1 MKGTPLNVGR
11 WTGLWLQHRFINW
24 IISTGTSSGIRSTA
38 GRSPFRTHWHI
49 WSSLLAS
56 EYTYDVDYGCL
67 EVAFILKR
75 NLISIMAKTWLVTWT
90 WDCRRIPTHFRMALS
105 QWEWPKQLLQS
116 CRRRTSRWRV
126 CECSPGAQEPCSSAC
141 RHLSRKLM
149 APCGSSCETPPLWVC
164 STPDM

>member
-1 MKGTPLNVGR
+1 
-11 WTGLWLQHRFINW
+11 
-24 IISTGTSSGIRSTA
+24 
-38 GRSPFRTHWHI
+38 
-49 WSSLLAS
+49 
-56 EYTYDVDYGCL
+56 
-67 EVAFILKR
+67 
-75 NLISIMAKTWLVTWT
+75 MAKTWLVTWT

-164 STPDM
+164 STPDMWPGRGLRSTEQRNAINQPVPGGQARWHRNKHQSHMVRKYTLMWKFLSTKMFSGLMSLCMTFCCAR